1 MAPLQSTRR
10 AGHPAG
16 HISLLHLRQG
26 HLIQIAASFSLI
38 LLRRSAES
46 DSPRQARW
54 PPGRRGGIWPFRP
67 PRRKKTPPSRPSRSS
82 PARIAQE
89 LLAPESSGPSSE
101 SNQSLANAW
110 GATDK
115 RPLAPESPEVSTVS

>member
-16 HISLLHLRQG
+16 HISLLHLHQE
-26 HLIQIAASFSLI
+26 HLFQIAASFSLI
-38 LLRRSAES
+38 VLRRSAGS

-54 PPGRRGGIWPFRP
+54 PPGLRGGIWLFRP
-67 PRRKKTPPSRPSRSS
+67 PRRKKTPPSRPSRLP

-89 LLAPESSGPSSE
+89 LLAPESSGPSFE

-110 GATDK
+110 GARDK
-115 RPLAPESPEVSTVS
+115 PLLAPEIPAVSPDS